1 MAFDRDYLFKRY
13 LFSSVFDQFIFPKK
27 TMASLQ
33 IFLFGNFEILLN
45 HQKIHSELWQS
56 RQLRTILKLLIIRRG
71 KPVPGSQ
78 IIEKVWPDKNPEQA
92 AQHLYVRISQI
103 RKILKKSGF
112 QDCIQTVD
120 GGYVFQPDPFLE
132 KDGELS
138 IWIDVDEFEQKADQ
152 GREHL
157 ENRAFDQAITLFKKA
172 ITHYRADFLVED
184 LYEDWTISER
194 ERLRDRYLMALTE
207 MAEAY
212 AQTGRYRHAIDVSQK
227 VLSVDPC
234 RESTFVQLM
243 LYYYHLGERSKSL
256 EVFERCQKTLS
267 QEMEVDPD
275 NYTQELAQKIRAGE
289 LGENNGNGKYP
300 PSVYSGRL
308 FEVPYSLSETPFVGR
323 ELEFSWLVEQLQNP
337 NPSIVWVN
345 GESGVGKTRLLEE
358 FIHHIDD
365 KKLKVI
371 TIHARSI
378 EKRPYAIWI
387 AGLEKYSHTFDLLA
401 LSPENRKLI
410 NTLLSGESQES
421 SLLDNPSHQSA
432 SQQIQHALVDVF
444 QQNLP
449 QGSILWIDDIH
460 LADAA
465 SLSLVEILAKRF
477 FILLSSMSEEE
488 HDNPFFEEFLSK
500 QSKFISSLTVQ
511 RWQSAQVASFVEKLS
526 GSGMPV
532 LSESLYAITGGN
544 PLFLI
549 NTLQHCFEEGIVYVN
564 HQGEWLQTQPIHL
577 AGSNTIENLISIRLN
592 KNSKDE
598 QSILD
603 VVAVAGGECEYEI
616 LQDVLEIQETKLLDF
631 TDNLIQRG
639 LLVEPRKIGEAELT
653 FSHFIYEDVI
663 YRSLPKPRLKRF
675 HKRIGDAM
683 VHNGHTSGQFS
694 EVLAHHFS
702 SGGDDEK
709 AAQYSLAAGEYLRS
723 LYSPQQ
729 AIPYYENAIQWY
741 SVQNN
746 PEVLG
751 QAYFGLA
758 EAQRLVG
765 KSLEA
770 IQHYELALPS
780 LKGEI
785 KQAAVYL
792 IFQLKV
798 LQGKP
803 LDSYHEIAK
812 LAQQSIADEGLS
824 WALPLLFW
832 SHSFVHLLIGDQKMM
847 RFYNAKGWRVARQL
861 IADGKKPP
869 TWIYNRALTL
879 MMRAHNQWGNYR
891 VSIHF
896 AKKNLGLLPS
906 NTQDVN
912 IKEAIEAS
920 LGESYYH
927 LGEYDKA
934 RQAFQQCCK
943 LASKAGDLRLQGE
956 SLIGLG
962 SVAFEQGD
970 FEDCKKKI
978 KQVLG
983 LVQQKLDILRYIEA
997 TFLQTKIV
1005 IAKQEGEGEVKT
1017 LKSILS
1023 MARYQGANPYIAK
1036 CLILLAEVYL
1046 IERCVSEAENAA
1058 REAIDIAN
1066 RCGLKREFC
1075 QASRVLGLALYH
1087 QGKLEAAREHLIDSV
1102 GMAEKNDVPFERGLS
1117 LRANA
1122 LMEAKP
1128 SRVEL
1133 EEALVIFD
1141 EIGARFESQRTR
1153 EIIKN
1158 LHTGSGT
1165 QTK

>member
-1 MAFDRDYLFKRY
+1 
-13 LFSSVFDQFIFPKK
+13 
-27 TMASLQ
+27 MASLQ
-33 IFLFGNFEILLN
+33 IFLFGNFEILIN
-45 HQKIHSELWQS
+45 HQKIHSDLWQS
-56 RQLRTILKLLIIRRG
+56 RQLRTILKLLIIHRG
-71 KPVPGSQ
+71 KPIPGSQ

-112 QDCIQTVD
+112 QDYIQTVA
-120 GGYVFQPDPFLE
+120 GGYIFQLEPFLE
-132 KDGELS
+132 MNEEHS
-138 IWIDVDEFEQKADQ
+138 IWIDVDEFEKKADQ
-152 GREHL
+152 GREYL

-172 ITHYRADFLVED
+172 ITHYRADFLIED

-212 AQTGRYRHAIDVSQK
+212 AQTGRYRHAIDISQQ

-289 LGENNGNGKYP
+289 WGEKNGNEKYP

-323 ELEFSWLVEQLQNP
+323 ELEFSWLVEQLQNSH
-337 NPSIVWVN
+337 PSIVWVN
-345 GESGVGKTRLLEE
+345 GESGVGKSRLLEE
-358 FIHHIDD
+358 FIHHIND
-365 KKLKVI
+365 KKKKVI
-371 TIHARSI
+371 SIHARSI

-387 AGLEKYSHTFDLLA
+387 AALEKYSHAFEILA
-401 LSPENRKLI
+401 LSPENRKVI
-410 NTLLSGESQES
+410 NTLLSGERQES
-421 SLLDNPSHQSA
+421 SLLDNPAHQSV

-449 QGSILWIDDIH
+449 RGSILWIDDIH

-465 SLSLVEILAKRF
+465 SLPLLEILAKRF
-477 FILLSSMSEEE
+477 FILLSSMTEEE
-488 HDNPFFEEFLSK
+488 HDNPYFQEFLSK
-500 QSKFISSLTVQ
+500 QSKILSSLTIQ
-511 RWQSAQVASFVEKLS
+511 RWQSAQVTSFLEKLS

-532 LSESLYAITGGN
+532 LSESLYSITGGN

-603 VVAVAGGECEYEI
+603 VVAVAGGACDYEI
-616 LQDVLEIQETKLLDF
+616 LQDVLEIRETRLLDL

-639 LLVEPRKIGEAELT
+639 LLIEPRMLGEAELS
-653 FSHFIYEDVI
+653 FSHFIYKEVI

-683 VHNGHTSGQFS
+683 VRNGHSSSQFS
-694 EVLAHHFS
+694 EVLANHFS

-729 AIPYYENAIQWY
+729 SIPYYEKAIEWN
-741 SVQNN
+741 SAQNN
-746 PEVLG
+746 PEALG

-758 EAQRLVG
+758 EALRVTG
-765 KSLEA
+765 ESTRA
-770 IQHYELALPS
+770 IENYQLALPT

-785 KQAAVYL
+785 KQVATYQ
-792 IFQLKV
+792 IFQLRV
-798 LQGKP
+798 LQGNP
-803 LDSYHEIAK
+803 LSTYQEIADS
-812 LAQQSIADEGLS
+812 AEHSISEEGLS

-832 SHSFVHLLIGDQKMM
+832 SHSFVFLLMGDNKNM
-847 RFYNAKGWRVARQL
+847 RLYYAKGWRIARQL
-861 IADGKKPP
+861 CAAGNVPP
-869 TWIYNRALTL
+869 TWIYNRALSL
-879 MMRAHNQWGNYR
+879 MMRAHNQWGNYHT
-891 VSIHF
+891 SIYF
-896 AKKNLGLLPS
+896 SQKNLSLLPS

-912 IKEAIEAS
+912 IKAVIDAS
-920 LGESYYH
+920 LGESYYN
-927 LGEYDKA
+927 LGVYQKA
-934 RQAFQQCCK
+934 RNAYQSCYK

-956 SLIGLG
+956 SLVGLG
-962 SVAFEQGD
+962 FIAFEMGD
-970 FEDCKKKI
+970 LDSCLAYSNK
-978 KQVLG
+978 VLA
-983 LVQQKLDILRYIEA
+983 LVQKKLDVLRYIQA
-997 TFLQTKIV
+997 IYLQARV
-1005 IAKQEGEGEVKT
+1005 AIALGKFDTELQNLEN
-1017 LKSILS
+1017 ILR
-1023 MARYQGANPYIAK
+1023 MARFQQSDPYIAK
-1036 CLILLAEVYL
+1036 TLILIAEVNL
-1046 IERCVSEAENAA
+1046 VQGQTEQAEIFAQEARKISAQCGMK
-1058 REAIDIAN
+1058 REICHAN
-1066 RCGLKREFC
+1066 RLCGLLSLRKGDFK
-1075 QASRVLGLALYH
+1075 AADAY
-1087 QGKLEAAREHLIDSV
+1087 LEKAIKV
-1102 GMAEKNDVPFERGLS
+1102 AEQISAPLEMGLS
-1117 LRANA
+1117 LCARSPIAPTQQIED
-1122 LMEAKP
+1122 LQ
-1128 SRVEL
+1128 
-1133 EEALVIFD
+1133 EALSIFD
-1141 EIGARFESQRTR
+1141 QIGAAFESKRTL
-1153 EIIKN
+1153 ELIKRIAEDQ
-1158 LHTGSGT
+1158 L
-1165 QTK
+1165 